1 VSERIALSLEMIAI
15 VSERIALAP
24 VPRITLARAVLPN
37 EERHRRVE
45 FEPRKL
51 LHRRGRERVRRPIRH
66 LVANKLQVAQA
77 VSLSAARA

>member
-1 VSERIALSLEMIAI
+1 LNPALIATASIS
-15 VSERIALAP
+15 VD
-24 VPRITLARAVLPN
+24 LPEPFSPTKN
-37 EERHRRVE
+37 GHRRVE